1 MDRLSLKLAAKSQIK
16 GKIGTLFVISLVIAL
31 VSMVPSFIPIVGTL
45 ISSFIVSPAFAFST
59 TLIYLAIVANRSIQ
73 VSDAFQ
79 GFSFFWTAFK
89 VNFLTGLFTMLWSLL
104 FVIPGIIKSY
114 SYSMSM
120 YIAAENPQIPALDAI
135 NLSKKMTEGHK
146 MDLFVLDLSFIGWI
160 LLSVITVGLGFIWV
174 GPYMSATYANTYLY
188 LKSCALGQPSGYTN
202 TSYDNSYPGV
212 NI

>member
-59 TLIYLAIVANRSIQ
+59 TLIYLAVVANRSIQ

-135 NLSKKMTEGHK
+135 NLSKKNDRRSQNG
-146 MDLFVLDLSFIGWI
+146 FV
-160 LLSVITVGLGFIWV
+160 
-174 GPYMSATYANTYLY
+174 
-188 LKSCALGQPSGYTN
+188 CA
-202 TSYDNSYPGV
+202 
-212 NI
+212 